1 MSPVSQAMYKVS
13 DLIRITEPITS
24 HFNRRLDYL
33 DRRLTYILINLSFD
47 QKNRNVS
54 DVIIKMYVTN
64 VIIS

>member
-1 MSPVSQAMYKVS
+1 MYIY
-13 DLIRITEPITS
+13 LTEPITS
-24 HFNRRLDYL
+24 HFNGILDYTSIDGSL
-33 DRRLTYILINLSFD
+33 LIDVSFD